1 MPYIN
6 TKTTAKLDT
15 GTTERL
21 TKEFGKAIEL
31 IPGKTE
37 KWLMLSFEGDCKMA
51 FAGISGDC
59 CMIEVEIFGTAQDSS
74 YDALTKDLTEI
85 VSRETGISPERIYIK
100 YEEISHWGWR
110 GNNF

>member
-6 TKTTAKLDT
+6 TKTTVKLDT
-15 GTTERL
+15 GATERL

-37 KWLMLSFEGDCKMA
+37 KWLMLSFDGECQMA
-51 FAGISGDC
+51 FAGIPGDC
-59 CMIEVEIFGTAQDSS
+59 CMIEVEIFGAAQESS
-74 YDALTKDLTEI
+74 YDALTKSLTDI
-85 VSRETGISPERIYIK
+85 VSRETGISPERIYVK